1 MRISIDKKGSPRKLP
16 EIIKSGLARKRWKMR
31 KSLVLA
37 VLFIAALA
45 CLHGTQPFWS
55 LEPSTRQIER
65 ADSLTGF
72 DITKYVINL
81 QIDTQ
86 SRFIDGMVEAQVTPL
101 WGIDSISYELE
112 GDSLFVSQVL
122 LNDVPVYFS
131 HEAGVINIPLPP
143 ATRNSFITKVFY
155 SGVPSRSP
163 SPYNIGMIFTSNS
176 VYTLSN
182 PDAGRYYWPCYD
194 HPWDKALVDWNIRV
208 REDWLVGANGIRT
221 GITDH
226 GDGTRSHHWSCSSP
240 VATYVMGFA
249 AAPYIEF
256 HQQAGDIP
264 IQNFVLPG
272 QLNNAQMDFANTP
285 AMIDYYNSVF
295 GPYPFEKYGHM
306 VVNMATYA
314 AMEHQTMT
322 TYGSQYLTG
331 DRRYEHIV
339 AHELAHQWYGNLVTP
354 ITMREVWLKE
364 SFATYSEFLWEAHH
378 YGWEQGCIYLRDKIQ
393 QYYLSWENSNGPQ
406 TIFDPAYNMMFAP
419 PTYQKSASVLHMLRL
434 KMGNDDFFDFIRS
447 IITTYPNGNIN
458 TAEFVDL
465 AQQTCGQ
472 DLGQFF
478 QQWIYSPGVPNAT
491 FSVLHNG
498 AGTGKILAR
507 TQSPTSTLFDI
518 EVPIGIPGSAVA
530 DSLVIRAT
538 ADGYVNYFPMAL
550 SDDISN
556 LEIDPNHWV
565 LTRSFSQDKLQM
577 GTCLAYDGAVDLT
590 WFPWPGELSLA
601 GYHVHRK
608 LMPDGEFQQLT
619 DAPLTN
625 LAFTDINVTNGN
637 TYLYRITAEDMEGF
651 QTQPSNVMEAKP
663 IEFLFDQGVLIVDE
677 TRDGTGVNISPTD
690 AEVDE
695 FYHFAMNGMVYEQWD
710 LDLQPNLELET
721 LSHHPLVLWHSD
733 DFSDLQI
740 INYLDII
747 GSYVLSGGKLIISGW
762 KYPSQFDEA
771 FLNKFLPGVTPQLV
785 NAPALTALESNS
797 YPTLH
802 PDPDKLAAPWNGM
815 LPMSYVFPG
824 ASNVLY
830 NANLVGN
837 EALNGQ
843 PAAFRVENGGSMVLL
858 GFPLYFMM
866 RDEVRDFLGQLI
878 PELYPQVGVNDEN
891 ITGVEFII
899 SCYPNPFSRA
909 NGLDISFPKNL
920 EPFEINLYNIRGQKL
935 GNIKTSTFEGKGGK
949 VRWDGR
955 DQYGKTLPSGV
966 YLVEMLSDKHRQILR
981 VVMLD

>member
-1 MRISIDKKGSPRKLP
+1 
-16 EIIKSGLARKRWKMR
+16 MR
-31 KSLVLA
+31 KSLVF
-37 VLFIAALA
+37 VVMLFATVI

-55 LEPSTRQIER
+55 LEPSMRQIER

-81 QIDTQ
+81 NIDTQ
-86 SRFIDGMVEAQVTPL
+86 SRFIEGMVEAQVMPL
-101 WGIDSISYELE
+101 WAIDGISYELE

-122 LNDVPVYFS
+122 LNDTAVNFS
-131 HEAGVINIPLPP
+131 HEDGVINIPLPP
-143 ATRNSFITKVFY
+143 ATRNSFVTKVFY

-194 HPWDKALVDWNIRV
+194 HPWDKALVDWNIRI
-208 REDWLVGANGIRT
+208 REDWLVAANGTRT

-256 HQQAGDIP
+256 SQQAGDIP
-264 IQNFVLPG
+264 IQNFVLPA
-272 QLNNAQMDFANTP
+272 QLNNAQTDFANTP
-285 AMIDYYNSVF
+285 AMIDFF
-295 GPYPFEKYGHM
+295 GSIFGAYPFEKYGHA

-331 DRRYEHIV
+331 DQTYEHIV

-378 YGWEQGCIYLRDKIQ
+378 YGWERGLNYLRNKIQ

-447 IITTYPNGNIN
+447 IITTYPGGNIN

-465 AQQTCGQ
+465 AEQASGQ
-472 DLGQFF
+472 DLSQFF

-491 FSVLHNG
+491 FSMLQNG
-498 AGTGKILAR
+498 AGLGKIIGK
-507 TQSPTSTLFDI
+507 TISPTSTLFDI
-518 EVPIGIPGSAVA
+518 EVPIRIPGSAVA

-538 ADGYVNYFPMAL
+538 AEGYVNYFPISL
-550 SDDISN
+550 NDDISE
-556 LEIDPNHWV
+556 LQIDPNHWV
-565 LTRSFSQDKLQM
+565 LTRSFNTNKLQLAS
-577 GTCLAYDGAVDLT
+577 CLAYDAAVDLA
-590 WFPWPGELSLA
+590 WFPWPEDMPLA
-601 GYHVHRK
+601 GYHVYRK
-608 LMPDGEFQQLT
+608 LLPDGDFVQIT
-619 DAPLTN
+619 DAPLSG
-625 LAFTDINVTNGN
+625 LSFTDYDVKNGN
-637 TYLYRITAEDMEGF
+637 SYLYRVCAQDLEGF
-651 QTQPSNVMEAKP
+651 QTQPSNAMEAKP
-663 IEFLFDQGVLIVDE
+663 IEFLFDQGILMVDE
-677 TRDGTGVNISPTD
+677 TRDGTGANISPTN

-695 FYHFAMNGMVYEQWD
+695 FYHFAMNDMAYEEWD
-710 LDLQPNLELET
+710 LDLQPELNIEV
-721 LSHHPLVLWHSD
+721 LSHYPLVLWHSD

-740 INYLDII
+740 LHHLDML
-747 GSYVLSGGKLIISGW
+747 GSYVLSGGKLIVSGW
-762 KYPSQFDEA
+762 KYPSQFDDA
-771 FLNKFLPGVTPQLV
+771 FLNKFLPGITPQLV
-785 NAPALTALESNS
+785 NAPVLTALESDV
-797 YPTLH
+797 YPDLH
-802 PDPDKLAAPWNGM
+802 PDPQKLAAPWSGM
-815 LPMSYVFPG
+815 FPMTYVFPG

-830 NANLVGN
+830 SANLVGN
-837 EALNGQ
+837 DAFNGE
-843 PAAFRVENGGSMVLL
+843 PAAIRVENGGSMILL

-866 RDEVRDFLGQLI
+866 RHEVRDFLGQLI
-878 PELYPQVGVNDEN
+878 PELYPQVELNDEYVPAAE
-891 ITGVEFII
+891 IRV
-899 SCYPNPFSRA
+899 SCHPNPFKRA
-909 NGLDISFPKNL
+909 SGLDISFPKSL
-920 EPFEINLYNIRGQKL
+920 EPFEVRIYNIKGQKV
-935 GNIKTSTFEGKGGK
+935 GQFKASSFEGSDGKIRWNGRDGGGK
-949 VRWDGR
+949 A
-955 DQYGKTLPSGV
+955 LPSGV
-966 YLVEMLSDKHRQILR
+966 YLIEALSDKHRQILR